1 MPAAV
6 KNNRK
11 HSLLTHS
18 TNIKSAIC
26 LSGSHLN
33 LTSRPAGMMSR
44 STSPGRSTSPIKNNK
59 KQRPKSAVPTLK
71 QTKGLKLQKSR
82 PLSANQAPS
91 SLKTGESSET
101 SSPTYLPSDEISL
114 WMSDEM
120 LRAENKSAESA
131 STSKMISPF
140 SETPSLVD
148 AAEKT
153 NPKHLRFAEEEDF
166 IFSVVEQLKEQVKCE
181 IPEAEEN
188 GQSAVAGK
196 NKPKSLIELL
206 EIVDGEIPIEFRK
219 KNFTTRQKP
228 RQVERKKKEVKCKK
242 EQEVVAVQDSSED
255 PAVKENENED
265 SENEMEEP
273 QDNDAKTPQNDCLKT
288 IFNFLDEEEKKEFQ
302 PSKINP
308 LPALEET
315 EIAPHMKG
323 NKQIQILKEALEE
336 KVAHVQLLKESL
348 LQTRVESA
356 DALAAAGKE
365 HRIMARKQ
373 KLEYESAL
381 KKLQD
386 GMEKLLSDKKMLV
399 EKVEELVQKLR
410 EAESKHVG
418 AIQALQQR
426 QTVEIARTKQIAAAA
441 EKVRREKWVE
451 RQTARI
457 KELTVKGLE
466 PELTRLNLQHENKVA
481 QIQASHSRELQAQVE
496 AEGKRVDELRSAMLK
511 EKDEELARE
520 RTLISERFERQIA
533 EERAMMEIRCER
545 LKEEANSEAARLQ
558 ANWTSQKEMLI
569 AQAWQEAQRVQAL
582 HDQQILLLEE
592 KKQAE
597 ITAAKEELRE
607 EQAAWLTAQNR
618 KNAELLAA
626 KQQELKE
633 QRDKEIE
640 RAIERLEAEERRSKA
655 EQEKETEKKIQ
666 RLRDQ
671 QRAMLADRDL
681 NEKLLQARL
690 AEAQKGL
697 EESEKQ
703 LLAAKA
709 NESRLKQE
717 LCISEQRV
725 QALEGEHSRIRD
737 IVEKQ
742 YAKQVAD
749 LEMKISEMK
758 VNRDAELEQVHTRLK
773 GVLEKKDQCIEQM
786 KAQESDLAKRCKH
799 LETLLGR

>member
-11 HSLLTHS
+11 QALLTHS
-18 TNIKSAIC
+18 THTIKSAIC

-33 LTSRPAGMMSR
+33 LTSRPAGTMSR
-44 STSPGRSTSPIKNNK
+44 STSPGRSASPIKNNK

-82 PLSANQAPS
+82 PLSANQAPIS
-91 SLKTGESSET
+91 PKTGEYSET

-140 SETPSLVD
+140 SETPSFAD
-148 AAEKT
+148 AAEITK
-153 NPKHLRFAEEEDF
+153 PKQLRFAEEEDF
-166 IFSVVEQLKEQVKCE
+166 IFSVVEQLKEQVKSE
-181 IPEAEEN
+181 ILDAEEN

-206 EIVDGEIPIEFRK
+206 EIVDGEIPIEFRR
-219 KNFTTRQKP
+219 KNFTMRQKS
-228 RQVERKKKEVKCKK
+228 RQVERKKKEVKCKV
-242 EQEVVAVQDSSED
+242 QEVVAVQDSSED
-255 PAVKENENED
+255 PAVKENEED
-265 SENEMEEP
+265 ENEIEEP
-273 QDNDAKTPQNDCLKT
+273 QENEAKTTPNDCLKT

-302 PSKINP
+302 LTKINP

-315 EIAPHMKG
+315 EIAPHMKS
-323 NKQIQILKEALEE
+323 NKQIKILKEALEE
-336 KVAHVQLLKESL
+336 KAAHVQLLKESL

-356 DALAAAGKE
+356 DALAAADKE

-410 EAESKHVG
+410 EAESKHMG

-597 ITAAKEELRE
+597 IAAAKEELRE

-640 RAIERLEAEERRSKA
+640 RAIERLESEERRSKA
-655 EQEKETEKKIQ
+655 EQEKETENKIQ

-697 EESEKQ
+697 QESEQQ

-725 QALEGEHSRIRD
+725 QALEGEHSRIKD

-749 LEMKISEMK
+749 LERQIAEMKI
-758 VNRDAELEQVHTRLK
+758 NRDAELEQVHTR
-773 GVLEKKDQCIEQM
+773 
-786 KAQESDLAKRCKH
+786 
-799 LETLLGR
+799 